1 MSHHP
6 ILLTS
11 CFALATPRVIHHFSS
26 SNNFI
31 EGITFELQTWAAHV
45 AAGSCQGTVGSRGR
59 NSPRHWASPGD
70 HPQSATVS
78 ASCSSCSRGGSGFG
92 LSSEVFLSAHS
103 KQSWSSLGYKCCS
116 GGSIPPAA
124 RHSGQCLG
132 SERVREQ
139 EANSLFLGVE
149 GLCADLLEVCEG
161 LLLLQWAL
169 NLTPDA
175 QLTCSTC

>member
-1 MSHHP
+1 MWQ
-6 ILLTS
+6 LVAVRAQLAAGGGT
-11 CFALATPRVIHHFSS
+11 ALATGHRLGIILRV
-26 SNNFI
+26 
-31 EGITFELQTWAAHV
+31 LQCLPLAV
-45 AAGSCQGTVGSRGR
+45 AVL
-59 NSPRHWASPGD
+59 W
-70 HPQSATVS
+70 
-78 ASCSSCSRGGSGFG
+78 GGSGFG

-103 KQSWSSLGYKCCS
+103 KQSWSSLGHKCCS

-132 SERVREQ
+132 SERVHEQ